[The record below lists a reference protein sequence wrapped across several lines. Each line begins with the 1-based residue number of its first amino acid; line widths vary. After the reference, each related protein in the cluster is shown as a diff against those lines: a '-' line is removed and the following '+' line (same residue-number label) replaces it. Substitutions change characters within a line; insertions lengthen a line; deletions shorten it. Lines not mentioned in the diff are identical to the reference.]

1 MDSFPRPK
9 FEGFRSSTTPGGS
22 IRREPPRPRALV
34 AGPSEPV
41 ALEAASS
48 KAHLERLLVRENGRL
63 VVVRLAEVD
72 WIEGAGNYVRL
83 HVGTRSHLHRQTL
96 AQLEQRLDPTR
107 FARIH
112 RSTIVNLDRIDEL
125 RPTIS
130 GSYEVVL
137 LGGERLTLSR
147 GHRRRALELVESS

>member
-1 MDSFPRPK
+1 MDAFGRTKYESPRIPRAT
-9 FEGFRSSTTPGGS
+9 GVTV
-22 IRREPPRPRALV
+22 RRDAPRPRPVEAEH
-34 AGPSEPV
+34 AEPADV
-41 ALEAASS
+41 ESAKTAP
-48 KAHLERLLVRENGRL
+48 HLERLLVRENGRL

-83 HVGTRSHLHRQTL
+83 HAGSRSHLYRQTL
-96 AQLEQRLDPTR
+96 VQLEQRLDPAR

-130 GSYEVVL
+130 GSYQVLL

-147 GHRRRALELVESS
+147 GHRRRALELVESV